1 MGIFNNIKKKAEMKQ
16 LERSIQKL
24 QVKLDRINAEI
35 SARLP
40 QSHTDLINA
49 IFCSEI
55 RNEQT
60 DVDLIRK
67 RICRIDPGTGECVDY
82 FLYFENYSPIDRIKY
97 YLEAYKLTNED
108 VLEQKELDELTELI
122 KHFD

>member
-1 MGIFNNIKKKAEMKQ
+1 MGIFNNIKKKAEVKR
-16 LERSIQKL
+16 LEREIQMLIDKVDCL
-24 QVKLDRINAEI
+24 NAEI

-49 IFCSEI
+49 IFCEGI

-60 DVDLIRK
+60 DVDHYRKLIH
-67 RICRIDPGTGECVDY
+67 RIDQETGECVDY
-82 FLYFENYSPIDRIKY
+82 FLYFEDYSPMSRIKY

-108 VLEQKELDELTELI
+108 VLEQKELDELTKLI
-122 KHFD
+122 ERF

>member
-1 MGIFNNIKKKAEMKQ
+1 MCIFNNIKKKAEMKRF
-16 LERSIQKL
+16 ERSMQKL
-24 QVKLDRINAEI
+24 KDKIDRLNAEI

-49 IFCSEI
+49 IFCEKI

-60 DVDLIRK
+60 DVDHIRK
-67 RICRIDPGTGECVDY
+67 RICRIDQETGEYVDY
-82 FLYFENYSPIDRIKY
+82 FLYFENYSPLDRIKY
-97 YLEAYKLTNED
+97 YLEAYKLTNKD

>member
-1 MGIFNNIKKKAEMKQ
+1 MGIFNKITKKREVKR
-16 LERSIQKL
+16 LEREIKAL
-24 QVKLDRINAEI
+24 IAKVDRLNAEI

-49 IFCSEI
+49 VFCPEI

-60 DVDLIRK
+60 EIACDRK
-67 RICRIDPGTGECVDY
+67 QIFRINPETGECVDF
-82 FLYFENYSPIDRIKY
+82 FLYFENYSPIARIRY
-97 YLEAYKLTNED
+97 YLEAYKTTNED

-122 KHFD
+122 KHFE

>member
-1 MGIFNNIKKKAEMKQ
+1 MGIFNKLAQKNKMKRLKRQIRKLRIKIDRLDAET
-16 LERSIQKL
+16 
-24 QVKLDRINAEI
+24 

-40 QSHTDLINA
+40 QSHTDLIDA
-49 IFCSEI
+49 IFCPEI

-60 DVDLIRK
+60 DVDTICK
-67 RICRIDPGTGECVDY
+67 RICRIDPETGECVDY
-82 FLYFENYSPIDRIKY
+82 FLYFEDYSPLARIRY
-97 YLEAYKLTNED
+97 YLDAYKTTNED

>member
-1 MGIFNNIKKKAEMKQ
+1 MGIFNKRKNEMKR
-16 LERSIQKL
+16 LEQKIQRL
-24 QVKLDRINAEI
+24 RAKLDRINAEI

-49 IFCSEI
+49 VFCPEI
-55 RNEQT
+55 HNEQT
-60 DVDLIRK
+60 DVDTIRK
-67 RICRIDPGTGECVDY
+67 RICRIDQETGECIDY
-82 FLYFENYSPIDRIKY
+82 FLYFEDYSPIARIRY

-108 VLEQKELDELTELI
+108 VLEQKQLDELTELI